1 METDETRE
9 NGGTPENIQFMRQ
22 LPYSQEAEQA
32 VLGSVLANSECLGTV
47 AENLKEEEFYL
58 RQNKLIFAAMLELYE
73 RGDPVDII
81 TVSTQLGDSLNS
93 VGGYNYLAGMAI
105 SLPTT
110 ENLKAYINIVKDLSI
125 RRNLF
130 KAGDS
135 IANSSLDENGDL
147 SVMLDDAERL
157 VSKIIQKKTSSGIAH
172 VSDVMVESFEQI
184 EKNSKNKGKISGLST
199 GLRDLDN
206 LTKGLQPSDLIIL
219 AARPAMGKSSLAMN
233 IAQHVAVR
241 EEQPV
246 AIFNL
251 EMSAAQL
258 GNRIIWSEA
267 HIDGEKIRSGNL
279 DGDDWPQI
287 ARVIGRV
294 SRSPMYIDDTP
305 GITVTEI
312 RAKCRKLKLEHG
324 LGLVVIDY
332 LQLMQSGKKSDS
344 RQQEVAEISRSL
356 KVLAKELNVPI
367 IALSQL
373 SRATTSRTGNRP
385 QLSDLRESGS
395 IEQDADIVMFIHRPG
410 YYDETVENKD
420 LAELIVAKHRN
431 GPTETIPLM
440 WNGETTTFVS
450 VAHTDYVG

>member
-1 METDETRE
+1 ME
-9 NGGTPENIQFMRQ
+9 NGENKELQETGLQFMRQ

-47 AENLKEEEFYL
+47 AENLKTEEFFL
-58 RQNKLIFAAMLELYE
+58 RQNKLIFSAMLSLYE
-73 RGDPVDII
+73 RGEPVDIV

-110 ENLKAYINIVKDLSI
+110 ENLKAYINIVKDLAV
-125 RRNLF
+125 RRSLY

-135 IANSSLDENGDL
+135 ITSSSLDEGNDL

-157 VSKIIQKKTSSGIAH
+157 ISSIIQKKASSGIAH
-172 VSDVMVESFEQI
+172 VSDVMVDSFEQI
-184 EKNSKNKGKISGLST
+184 EKNSKNKGKISGVST

-233 IAQHVAVR
+233 IAQHVAIR
-241 EEQPV
+241 EEKPV
-246 AIFNL
+246 AVFNL
-251 EMSAAQL
+251 EMSASQL

-279 DGDDWPQI
+279 SGDDWPQI
-287 ARVIGRV
+287 ARVIGKV
-294 SRSPMYIDDTP
+294 SRAPMYIDDTP

-312 RAKCRKLKLEHG
+312 RAKCRKLKLEKG

-373 SRATTSRTGNRP
+373 SRATTSRTGNKP

-410 YYDETVENKD
+410 YYDDTVENKD
-420 LAELIVAKHRN
+420 LAELIIAKHRN

-450 VAHTDYVG
+450 VAYTEYSGG

>member
-1 METDETRE
+1 MDNAQQN
-9 NGGTPENIQFMRQ
+9 NGITNEEIQFMRQ
-22 LPYSQEAEQA
+22 LPYNQEAEQA
-32 VLGSVLANSECLGTV
+32 VLGSVLVKSECLGTV

-58 RQNKLIFAAMLELYE
+58 RQHKLIFSAMVSLYQ
-73 RGDPVDII
+73 RGEPVDIVTI
-81 TVSTQLGDSLNS
+81 STELGDSLAV
-93 VGGYNYLAGMAI
+93 VGGYNYLANLAL

-110 ENLKAYINIVKDLSI
+110 ENLQAYIKIVKDLSV

-130 KAGDS
+130 KAGDN
-135 IANSSLDENGDL
+135 ITNASLQEGDDL
-147 SVMLDDAERL
+147 SVILDNAEKMI
-157 VSKIIQKKTSSGIAH
+157 SCIIQKKTGSGIEH
-172 VSDVMVESFEQI
+172 ISDVMVDTFERI
-184 EKNSKNKGKISGLST
+184 EKNCKNKGKISGVST

-233 IAQHVAVR
+233 IAQHVAIR
-241 EEQPV
+241 EEKPV
-246 AIFNL
+246 AVFNL
-251 EMSAAQL
+251 EMSASQL

-267 HIDGEKIRSGNL
+267 HIDGDKIRSGNL
-279 DGDDWPQI
+279 EGDDWPLI

-294 SRSPMYIDDTP
+294 SRSPLYIDDTP

-312 RAKCRKLKLEHG
+312 RAKCRKLRLEHG

-344 RQQEVAEISRSL
+344 RQQEIAEISRSL
-356 KVLAKELNVPI
+356 KVLAKELDVPI

-373 SRATTSRTGNRP
+373 SRATTSRTGNKP
-385 QLSDLRESGS
+385 QLSDLRESGA

-410 YYDETVENKD
+410 YYDDTVENKD

-450 VAHTDYVG
+450 VAHTEYTGG

>member
-1 METDETRE
+1 MENNE
-9 NGGTPENIQFMRQ
+9 NKELQDGGLQFMRQ

-32 VLGSVLANSECLGTV
+32 VLGSVLANPDCLGTV
-47 AENLKEEEFYL
+47 AENLKTEEFFL
-58 RQNKLIFAAMLELYE
+58 RQNKLIFGAMLSLYE
-73 RGDPVDII
+73 RGEPVDII
-81 TVSTQLGDSLNS
+81 TVSTQLGDSLNA

-110 ENLKAYINIVKDLSI
+110 ENLKAYINIVKDLAV
-125 RRNLF
+125 RRSLY

-135 IANSSLDENGDL
+135 ITTSSLDEGNDL

-157 VSKIIQKKTSSGIAH
+157 ISAIIQKKTSSGIAH
-172 VSDVMVESFEQI
+172 VSDVMVDSFEQI
-184 EKNSKNKGKISGLST
+184 EKNSKNKGKISGVST

-233 IAQHVAVR
+233 IAQHVAIR
-241 EEQPV
+241 EEKPV
-246 AIFNL
+246 AVFNL

-279 DGDDWPQI
+279 TGDDWPQI
-287 ARVIGRV
+287 ARVIGKV
-294 SRSPMYIDDTP
+294 SRAPMYIDDTP

-312 RAKCRKLKLEHG
+312 RAKCRKLKLEKG

-373 SRATTSRTGNRP
+373 SRATTSRTGNKP

-420 LAELIVAKHRN
+420 LAELIIAKHRN

-450 VAHTDYVG
+450 VAYTEYTGG

>member
-1 METDETRE
+1 MENADS
-9 NGGTPENIQFMRQ
+9 NVQFMRQ
-22 LPYSQEAEQA
+22 LPFNSEAEGA
-32 VLGSVLANSECLGTV
+32 VLGSVFVNPECLGTV
-47 AENLKEEEFYL
+47 AENLKTDEFYL
-58 RQNKLIFAAMLELYE
+58 HQHKLIFSAMVSLYE
-73 RGDPVDII
+73 RGEPVDIV
-81 TVSTQLGDSLNS
+81 TVSTELGDSLAA
-93 VGGYNYLAGMAI
+93 VGGYNYLANLAI

-110 ENLKAYINIVKDLSI
+110 ENLKAYINIVKDLAV
-125 RRNLF
+125 RRSLF
-130 KAGDS
+130 AAGDS
-135 IANSSLDENGDL
+135 ITNASLNENDDL
-147 SVMLDDAERL
+147 GSLLDNAEKL
-157 VSKIIQKKTSSGIAH
+157 ISNIIQKKTSSGISH
-172 VSDVMVESFEQI
+172 VSDVMVNTFEQI
-184 EKNSKNKGKISGLST
+184 EKNSKNRGKISGVST

-233 IAQHVAVR
+233 IAQHVAIR
-241 EEQPV
+241 ENKPV
-246 AIFNL
+246 AVFNL
-251 EMSAAQL
+251 EMSAPQL
-258 GNRIIWSEA
+258 GNRILWSEA
-267 HIDGEKIRSGNL
+267 HISGDKIRSGNL
-279 DGDDWPQI
+279 DGDDWPQL

-294 SRSPMYIDDTP
+294 SRAPLYIDDTA

-324 LGLVVIDY
+324 LGVVVIDY

-344 RQQEVAEISRSL
+344 RQQEIADISRSL
-356 KVLAKELNVPI
+356 KVLAKELEVPI

-385 QLSDLRESGS
+385 QLSDLRESGA

-420 LAELIVAKHRN
+420 LAELIIAKHRN

-450 VAHTDYVG
+450 VAHTEYTGG

>member
-1 METDETRE
+1 MENET
-9 NGGTPENIQFMRQ
+9 NDIQYLRQ
-22 LPYSQEAEQA
+22 LPYSNEAEQA
-32 VLGSVLANSECLGTV
+32 VLGSVFVNAECLGTV
-47 AENLKEEEFYL
+47 AENLKEDEFYL
-58 RQNKLIFAAMLELYE
+58 PQHKSIFSAMVALYE
-73 RGDPVDII
+73 RGEPVDIV
-81 TVSTQLGDSLNS
+81 TVSTELGDNLTAI
-93 VGGYNYLAGMAI
+93 GGYNYLANLAI

-110 ENLKAYINIVKDLSI
+110 ENLKAYIKIVKDLAV
-125 RRNLF
+125 RRSLY
-130 KAGDS
+130 KAGDI
-135 IANSSLDENGDL
+135 IANNSFNESNDISSL
-147 SVMLDDAERL
+147 LDNAEQL
-157 VSKIIQKKTSSGIAH
+157 VSGIIQQKTSSGIAH
-172 VSDVMVESFEQI
+172 VSDVMVDTFECI
-184 EKNSKNKGKISGLST
+184 EKNSKNRGKISGVST

-233 IAQHVAVR
+233 IAQHVAIR
-241 EEQPV
+241 EEKTV
-246 AIFNL
+246 AVFNL

-267 HIDGEKIRSGNL
+267 HIDGDKIRSGNL

-287 ARVIGRV
+287 ARIIGRV
-294 SRSPMYIDDTP
+294 SRSPLYIDDTP
-305 GITVTEI
+305 GINVTTI
-312 RAKCRKLKLEHG
+312 RSKCRKLKLEHG

-332 LQLMQSGKKSDS
+332 LQLMKSGMRTDS
-344 RQQEVAEISRSL
+344 RQQEIADISRSL
-356 KVLAKELNVPI
+356 KILAKELNVPI

-373 SRATTSRTGNRP
+373 SRATTSRTGNKP
-385 QLSDLRESGS
+385 QLSDLRESGA

-450 VAHTDYVG
+450 VAHTEYTGG

>member
-1 METDETRE
+1 MENSENRE
-9 NGGTPENIQFMRQ
+9 SSQQENIQYVRQ
-22 LPYSQEAEQA
+22 LPYSHEAEQA

-47 AENLKEEEFYL
+47 AENLKEDEFYL
-58 RQNKLIFAAMLELYE
+58 RQNRLIFAAMLSLYE
-73 RGDPVDII
+73 SGEPVDII
-81 TVSTQLGDSLNS
+81 TVSTRLGDSLDV
-93 VGGYNYLAGMAI
+93 VGGYNYLANMAI

-110 ENLKAYINIVKDLSI
+110 ENLKAYIKIVKDLAV

-135 IANSSLDENGDL
+135 ITTSSLDEGSDL

-157 VSKIIQKKTSSGIAH
+157 ISSIIQKKNSSGISH
-172 VSDVMVESFEQI
+172 VSDVMVDSFEQI
-184 EKNSKNKGKISGLST
+184 EKNSKNKGKISGVST

-233 IAQHVAVR
+233 IAQNVAIR
-241 EEQPV
+241 EGQPV
-246 AIFNL
+246 AVFNL

-279 DGDDWPQI
+279 NGDDWPQI

-294 SRSPMYIDDTP
+294 SRAPMYIDDTP

-373 SRATTSRTGNRP
+373 SRATTSRTGNKP

-440 WNGETTTFVS
+440 WNGETTTFIS
-450 VAHTDYVG
+450 VAHENYGG

>member
-1 METDETRE
+1 M
-9 NGGTPENIQFMRQ
+9 
-22 LPYSQEAEQA
+22 
-32 VLGSVLANSECLGTV
+32 V
-47 AENLKEEEFYL
+47 A
-58 RQNKLIFAAMLELYE
+58 LYE
-73 RGDPVDII
+73 RGEPVDIV
-81 TVSTQLGDSLNS
+81 TVSTELGDNLTAI
-93 VGGYNYLAGMAI
+93 GGYNYLANLAI

-110 ENLKAYINIVKDLSI
+110 ENLKAYIKIVKDLAV
-125 RRNLF
+125 RRSLY
-130 KAGDS
+130 KAGDI
-135 IANSSLDENGDL
+135 IANDSFNESNDISSL
-147 SVMLDDAERL
+147 LDNAEQL
-157 VSKIIQKKTSSGIAH
+157 VSGIIQQKTSSGIAH
-172 VSDVMVESFEQI
+172 VSDVMVDTFEGI
-184 EKNSKNKGKISGLST
+184 EKNSKNRGKISGVST

-233 IAQHVAVR
+233 IAQHVAIR
-241 EEQPV
+241 EEKTV
-246 AIFNL
+246 AVFNL

-267 HIDGEKIRSGNL
+267 HIDGDKIRSGNL

-287 ARVIGRV
+287 ARIIGRV
-294 SRSPMYIDDTP
+294 SRSPLYIDDTP

-312 RAKCRKLKLEHG
+312 RSKCRKLRLEHG

-332 LQLMQSGKKSDS
+332 LQLMQSGKRTDS
-344 RQQEVAEISRSL
+344 RQQEIADISRSL
-356 KVLAKELNVPI
+356 KILAKELNVPI

-373 SRATTSRTGNRP
+373 SRATTSRTGNKP
-385 QLSDLRESGS
+385 QLSDLRESGA

-450 VAHTDYVG
+450 VAHTEYTGG

>member
-1 METDETRE
+1 MENSENKEFSE
-9 NGGTPENIQFMRQ
+9 NGIQFMRQ
-22 LPYSQEAEQA
+22 LPFSSEAEQA
-32 VLGSVLANSECLGTV
+32 VLGAVLANSECLGTV
-47 AENLKEEEFYL
+47 AENLKIEEFFL
-58 RQNKLIFAAMLELYE
+58 RQNKLVFGAMLSLYE
-73 RGDPVDII
+73 RGEPVDII
-81 TVSTQLGDSLNS
+81 TVSTALGDSLNAI
-93 VGGYNYLAGMAI
+93 GGYNYLAEMAV

-110 ENLKAYINIVKDLSI
+110 ENLKAYIKIVKDLAV
-125 RRNLF
+125 RRSLY

-135 IANSSLDENGDL
+135 ITNSSLDEGGDL
-147 SVMLDDAERL
+147 SVALDDAERL
-157 VSKIIQKKTSSGIAH
+157 ISSIIQKKASTGIAH
-172 VSDVMVESFEQI
+172 VSDVMVDSFEQI
-184 EKNSKNKGKISGLST
+184 EKNSKNKGKISGVST

-233 IAQHVAVR
+233 IAQHVAIR
-241 EEQPV
+241 EEKPV
-246 AIFNL
+246 AVFNL

-279 DGDDWPQI
+279 SGEDWPQI
-287 ARVIGRV
+287 ARVIGKV
-294 SRSPMYIDDTP
+294 SRSPLYIDDTP

-312 RAKCRKLKLEHG
+312 RAKCRKLKLERG

-332 LQLMQSGKKSDS
+332 LQLMQSGKRSDS

-373 SRATTSRTGNRP
+373 SRATTARTGNKP

-420 LAELIVAKHRN
+420 LAELIIAKHRN

-450 VAHTDYVG
+450 VAYTEYSGG